1 MIADEEHLKMMKRLL
16 MINIDVNVT
25 AAADD
30 RDRTTLQM
38 IVEHETMMIVLRA
51 TAESQ

>member
-1 MIADEEHLKMMKRLL
+1 MIAEEKHLEMIKKLL
-16 MINIDVNVT
+16 TINIDVNVT

>member
-16 MINIDVNVT
+16 MININVNVT

-38 IVEHETMMIVLRA
+38 IVEHKTMMIVLRA
-51 TAESQ
+51 TAES